1 MFSSEFDLDL
11 NFDFKRESQKINSSS
26 YGIDRFEQDEM
37 RQQEFQ
43 DFCEDAISQVKQL
56 LYIMYGTCVR
66 FYSTVVEWA
75 YLNRMKEDLIE
86 RISSLVFSN

>member
-37 RQQEFQ
+37 RQ
-43 DFCEDAISQVKQL
+43 
-56 LYIMYGTCVR
+56 
-66 FYSTVVEWA
+66 
-75 YLNRMKEDLIE
+75 
-86 RISSLVFSN
+86 